1 MQNITIKLLI
11 LLVIFDF
18 IILSKSFGSSFLSTI
33 QHSIPAPIKSE
44 SNIPKADSL
53 FDQNKYTES
62 YRIYEEIFTQSKM
75 FTPQMLL
82 KMAYIKEGL
91 NDYVRALFYLN
102 VYYLKN
108 PDKKVLERMEY
119 LAKKY
124 KLKGY
129 KITDRKVLYSLYLKY
144 RLVFSAA
151 LIFGAFLYF
160 AVIIYKY
167 KLKKKIKPSYRIAF
181 ILYLVVVY
189 YVISLSKSYPFAI
202 IKNDSSLIMRA
213 PAAGSELV
221 ESVEKGHKVKL
232 IGSHDIWYKV
242 LWKDEPDPWYKVL
255 WNNEP
260 DALYKIIWKK
270 QPAYIRQNNVMLI
283 SED

>member
-1 MQNITIKLLI
+1 MQNITFKLLKLLI
-11 LLVIFDF
+11 IFDF
-18 IILSKSFGSSFLSTI
+18 IILPQSFGSSFVSSI
-33 QHSIPAPIKSE
+33 Q
-44 SNIPKADSL
+44 KADSL
-53 FDQNKYTES
+53 FDQKKYTES
-62 YRIYEEIFTQSKM
+62 YQIYEETFKQSKM
-75 FTPQMLL
+75 FTSQMLL

-91 NDYVRALFYLN
+91 NDYAQALFYLN

-108 PDKKVLERMEY
+108 PDKKMLAKMEDM
-119 LAKKY
+119 AKKY

-129 KITDRKVLYSLYLKY
+129 EETDEWKVFYSVYLKY
-144 RLVFSAA
+144 HSAFSVV
-151 LIFGAFLYF
+151 LIFAASIFF
-160 AVIIYKY
+160 SVFIYKG
-167 KLKKKIKPSYRIAF
+167 LHKKKMKLAYSISF
-181 ILYLVVVY
+181 ILYLSVVY

-221 ESVEKGHKVKL
+221 EKVGKGHKVRV
-232 IGSHDIWYKV
+232 IGNHDIWYKV